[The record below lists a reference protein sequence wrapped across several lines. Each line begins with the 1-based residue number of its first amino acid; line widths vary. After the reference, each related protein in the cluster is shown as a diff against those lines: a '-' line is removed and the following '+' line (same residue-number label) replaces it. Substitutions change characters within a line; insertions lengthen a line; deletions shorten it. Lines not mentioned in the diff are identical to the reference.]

1 MDEVSRIWSS
11 LDDMAQNNPLAYKK
25 YIEKKKK
32 EATWFSRIIQPA
44 YFIKAKG
51 ADGSRNVLNIC
62 KSKAVAAPVDP
73 TNIPTLVSD
82 LREFKDETGINQL
95 KARENIC
102 L

>member
-11 LDDMAQNNPLAYKK
+11 LDNMAQTNPLAYKK
-25 YIEKKKK
+25 YIEKMKK
-32 EATWFSRIIQPA
+32 EAIWSSRIIQPA

-51 ADGSRNVLNIC
+51 ADGSSNVLNIC
-62 KSKAVAAPVDP
+62 KSKAVAAPIDP

-82 LREFKDETGINQL
+82 LRELTNETGINQL
-95 KARENIC
+95 KARENIR